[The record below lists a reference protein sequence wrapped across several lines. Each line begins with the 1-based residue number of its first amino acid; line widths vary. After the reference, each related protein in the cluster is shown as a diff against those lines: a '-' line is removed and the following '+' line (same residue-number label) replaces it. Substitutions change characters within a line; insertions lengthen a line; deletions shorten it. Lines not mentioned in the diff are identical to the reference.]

1 MPRRRF
7 LPPGV
12 CSQCNAAPF
21 LGETLI
27 DTGEVWLCAA
37 CLTERTEGLDAITKA
52 ASFSIRSE
60 LERALS
66 KRDRAAGSIEDAVEN
81 ESSANWNIQAAVAIR
96 DTGNRLARST
106 EVAQGEAVPAS
117 GYFKDTLV
125 DPDLVAVESSY
136 ARGRLLQANEA
147 LALGIDVS
155 NTAHARNTHEKLLS
169 HQIAVAH
176 KVALEQ
182 TAAASGWE
190 STGDPAMAMR
200 RLQIAARMM
209 ATSQQAMLTL
219 QKLKTGGSQTV
230 VVQHVTVSGNGQAV
244 IGNVAQPERENRE
257 VIVSCG
263 TRRLEE

>member
-7 LPPGV
+7 LPPDA

-27 DTGEVWLCAA
+27 HTGEVWVCAA
-37 CLTERTEGLDAITKA
+37 CLTERTEGLDSITKA

-60 LERALS
+60 LERVMS
-66 KRDRAAGSIEDAVEN
+66 KRDRAAESIEDAVEN
-81 ESSANWNIQAAVAIR
+81 ESSASWNVQAAVAIR
-96 DTGNRLARST
+96 DNGNRLASTT

-117 GYFKDTLV
+117 GYLKDTLV

-136 ARGRLLQANEA
+136 ARGRLLQANDVV
-147 LALGIDVS
+147 ALGIDVS
-155 NTAHARNTHEKLLS
+155 NTAQARNTHEKLLS

-182 TAAASGWE
+182 AALADR
-190 STGDPAMAMR
+190 TNDPALAIK
-200 RLQIAARMM
+200 RLQVSARMM

-219 QKLKTGGSQTV
+219 QKLKTGGSQIV

-244 IGNVAQPERENRE
+244 IGNVVPPEREN
-257 VIVSCG
+257 
-263 TRRLEE
+263 

>member
-27 DTGEVWLCAA
+27 DAGEVWLCAA

-155 NTAHARNTHEKLLS
+155 NTAHARNTHEKLLA

-182 TAAASGWE
+182 TAAAAWD
-190 STGDPAMAMR
+190 TTHDPAMAMK

-209 ATSQQAMLTL
+209 ASSQQGMLTL

-230 VVQHVTVSGNGQAV
+230 VVQHVTISGNAQAV
-244 IGNVAQPERENRE
+244 IGNVAPP
-257 VIVSCG
+257 
-263 TRRLEE
+263 RRLEE